1 MEEYKKNIANNLAML
16 RKKYNYKQSDIAEKL
31 NYSDKTIS
39 KWETGE
45 VLPSIDNLIELCKLY
60 NITLDQ
66 IVNPINSDE
75 ITVQYDKSTQR
86 NKLII
91 SLLAVSAVWII
102 ATIVFVYAKLLS
114 NSNLWIAFVWSVPA
128 SMVVAIV
135 FNSLWGNKKANYVFI
150 SILTWTFIASIYLQF
165 LQYNL
170 ISLFF
175 LGIPL
180 QVAIL
185 LWSGIKKKDRYLK

>member
-1 MEEYKKNIANNLAML
+1 MEEYKKNIAINLAML
-16 RKKYNYKQSDIAEKL
+16 RKKYNYKQSDIAERL

-39 KWETGE
+39 KWENGE

-91 SLLAVSAVWII
+91 SLLAVSAIWII

-185 LWSGIKKKDRYLK
+185 LWSGIKKKR

>member
-1 MEEYKKNIANNLAML
+1 MEEYKKNIAVNLAML
-16 RKKYNYKQSDIAEKL
+16 RKKYNYKQSDIAERL

>member
-45 VLPSIDNLIELCKLY
+45 VLPSVDNLIELCKLY

-66 IVNPINSDE
+66 IVSPMNSDE
-75 ITVQYDKSTQR
+75 ISVQNEKSAQR

-102 ATIVFVYAKLLS
+102 ATIVFVYAKLISSL
-114 NSNLWIAFVWSVPA
+114 NFWMAFVWAVPA

-135 FNSLWGNKKANYVFI
+135 FNSLWGKKKTNYVFI
-150 SILTWTFIASIYLQF
+150 SILTWSFIASIYLQF

-170 ISLFF
+170 IPLFF
-175 LGIPL
+175 IGIPV

-185 LWSGIKKKDRYLK
+185 LWSGIKKKR

>member
-1 MEEYKKNIANNLAML
+1 MEEYKKNIAINLAML
-16 RKKYNYKQSDIAEKL
+16 RKKYNYKQSDIAERL

-39 KWETGE
+39 KWENGE

-91 SLLAVSAVWII
+91 SLLAVSAIWII